1 MRRSSMAVF
10 RMAGAAVVAMSFA
23 RLARLMKST
32 SHSAV
37 AEAPDVNRVSEL
49 ADQLAA
55 RILAAIESGELTREE
70 FRNSPEVALIL
81 RTATILQD
89 AGVKFPPNMCRLGQ
103 KAAEQTQI

>member
-55 RILAAIESGELTREE
+55 RILAAIESGELTYWHRPGD
-70 FRNSPEVALIL
+70 RARSDARRSRAAVRQ
-81 RTATILQD
+81 RTD
-89 AGVKFPPNMCRLGQ
+89 R
-103 KAAEQTQI
+103 

>member
-23 RLARLMKST
+23 RLARLM
-32 SHSAV
+32 HSAV